1 MMTRTARSRLS
12 VLVAAVA
19 LVGALSGVLLS
30 PVAAQQPP
38 PAEPDKPT
46 GLSAVRRRMTGWC
59 SPGATPA
66 TTPSP
71 AM

>member
-30 PVAAQQPP
+30 PVAAQQSPP
-38 PAEPDKPT
+38 PPP
-46 GLSAVRRRMTGWC
+46 R
-59 SPGATPA
+59 
-66 TTPSP
+66 
-71 AM
+71 